1 MRESLKQL
9 ARILGRYWPRYLIGV
24 LTLSLCNVG
33 QLSIPWITGQFI
45 DALRQGTLDSA
56 GIAQQALL
64 VLALAVGVAVFR
76 FIWRMY
82 VFGTARRIERD
93 LRERLFAHFQS
104 LSASFYHR
112 KKVGDLMAH
121 ATNDLNAVRALA
133 GEGVMAGW
141 DAIALSI
148 GTLAV
153 MAIAIDWRLT
163 VAAFLPLPILAF
175 IQFRLGGQVHDRY
188 KAVQAA
194 FSALSDRVQE
204 NVSGARVVKAFA
216 QEAAEKQRFAGE
228 NQAYFKNFV
237 RMTRVQSLF
246 DPLVGLLDGAGTLI
260 CIAFGGYLVLQGEIT
275 LGQFIA
281 FTSYLHML
289 VWPMTG
295 LGWTINMAQR
305 ATASMGRLQALFDEV
320 PEVRALPGAVTPASW
335 QGAISVRNLTFR
347 YAPHL
352 PPALEDVSIEVR
364 PGETLGIVGRTGS
377 GKSTLANLLTRVFNP
392 PDDTLFIDG
401 ICVNRLDPGAL
412 RRAIGMVP
420 QDAFLFSTSI
430 RENIAFAPIQD
441 KEPLGFAGEHPPVV
455 PPLGQGAQMGFA
467 RARGDNSGSST
478 DPVIRASR
486 MAQLDGD
493 IQELPDGYETMLG
506 ERGITLSGG
515 QRQRVSIARA
525 LLKDAPI
532 LVLDDCLSAVDT
544 RTEARILEEL
554 LPVMQGRTTLLISH
568 RVSALQHA
576 EHIVVLE
583 HGRIIERGTHREL
596 LAQGGEYRRLWE
608 LQQLEA
614 TLESASLEE
623 EMG

>member
-1 MRESLKQL
+1 MRDPLLQL
-9 ARILGRYWPRYLIGV
+9 ARILGKYWPRYLLGV
-24 LTLSLCNVG
+24 LALTLCNVG

-45 DALRQGTLDSA
+45 DSLRLGTLDA
-56 GIAQQALL
+56 RGIAQQALL
-64 VLALAVGVAVFR
+64 VLAVAVGVAVFR
-76 FIWRMY
+76 FVWRMY

-141 DAIALSI
+141 DAVVMSI

-163 VAAFLPLPILAF
+163 LAAFLPLPLLAF

-188 KAVQAA
+188 KGVQAA

-216 QEAAEKQRFAGE
+216 QEDAEKKRFAGE
-228 NQAYFKNFV
+228 NQHYFENFI
-237 RMTRVQSLF
+237 RMTRIQSLF
-246 DPLVGLLDGAGTLI
+246 EPLVGLLDGAGTLI
-260 CIAFGGYLVLQGEIT
+260 CIAYGGALVLQGEIT

-295 LGWTINMAQR
+295 LGWVINMAQR
-305 ATASMGRLQALFDEV
+305 ATASMSRLQALFAEV
-320 PEVRALPGAVTPASW
+320 PEVRALPGAITPETW
-335 QGAISVRNLTFR
+335 QGALSIRNLTFR

-352 PPALEDVSIEVR
+352 PPALADVSVEVR

-377 GKSTLANLLTRVFNP
+377 GKSTLASLLTRVFNP
-392 PDDTLFIDG
+392 PESSILVDG
-401 ICVNRLDPGAL
+401 TCVNHLDPGAL
-412 RRAIGMVP
+412 RRAIAVVP

-430 RENIAFAPIQD
+430 RENIAFSPEA
-441 KEPLGFAGEHPPVV
+441 EAGDAV
-455 PPLGQGAQMGFA
+455 L
-467 RARGDNSGSST
+467 
-478 DPVIRASR
+478 RASR
-486 MAQLDGD
+486 TAQLDGD
-493 IQELPDGYETMLG
+493 IQSLSDGYETMLG

-525 LLKDAPI
+525 LLKDAPM
-532 LVLDDCLSAVDT
+532 LLLDDCLSAVDT
-544 RTEARILEEL
+544 RTEARILAEL
-554 LPVMQGRTTLLISH
+554 LPVMKGRTTILISH

-576 EHIVVLE
+576 DQIVVLA
-583 HGRIIERGTHREL
+583 HGRIVERGTHADL

-614 TLESASLEE
+614 TLEEE
-623 EMG
+623 RRD

>member
-1 MRESLKQL
+1 MRETLFQL
-9 ARILGRYWPRYLIGV
+9 ARTLGQYWPRYLLGV
-24 LTLSLCNVG
+24 LALSLCNVG
-33 QLSIPWITGQFI
+33 QLSIPWIIGQFI
-45 DALRQGTLDSA
+45 DGLRLGELTAQA
-56 GIAQQALL
+56 IAQQALL
-64 VLALAVGVAVFR
+64 VLGIALGVAVFR

-93 LRERLFAHFQS
+93 LRQRLFAHFQS

-112 KKVGDLMAH
+112 RKVGDLMAH

-141 DAIALSI
+141 DAIAMSI

-163 VAAFLPLPILAF
+163 LAAFLPLPLLAF

-188 KAVQAA
+188 KRVQEA
-194 FSALSDRVQE
+194 FSDLSDRVQE

-216 QEAAEKQRFAGE
+216 QEAAEKERFSRSNQR
-228 NQAYFKNFV
+228 YFENFV
-237 RMTRVQSLF
+237 RMTRLQSLF

-260 CIAFGGYLVLQGEIT
+260 CIAYGGMLVLNGEIT
-275 LGQFIA
+275 LGQFVA

-305 ATASMGRLQALFDEV
+305 ATASMGRLQTLFGEV
-320 PEVRALPGAVTPASW
+320 PEVRALPGAIAPRSW
-335 QGAISVRNLTFR
+335 QGAVSIRNLSFR
-347 YAPHL
+347 YAPQL
-352 PPALEDVSIEVR
+352 PPALEDVSVEVK

-377 GKSTLANLLTRVFNP
+377 GKTTLANLLTRIFNP
-392 PDDTLFIDG
+392 PDGSLRVDG
-401 ICVNRLDPGAL
+401 TCVNQLDPGAL
-412 RRAIGMVP
+412 RQAIAMVP

-430 RENIAFAPIQD
+430 RENIAFSPD
-441 KEPLGFAGEHPPVV
+441 KEP
-455 PPLGQGAQMGFA
+455 
-467 RARGDNSGSST
+467 GSS
-478 DPVIRASR
+478 DAVLRAAR
-486 MAQLDGD
+486 MAQLDAE
-493 IQELPDGYETMLG
+493 IRELPDGYETMLG

-525 LLKDAPI
+525 LVKDAPI

-544 RTEARILEEL
+544 RTEAQILAEL
-554 LPVMQGRTTLLISH
+554 LPVMKGRTTLLISH

-576 EHIVVLE
+576 DRIIVLE
-583 HGRIIERGTHREL
+583 HGRIIERGTHEEL
-596 LAQGGEYRRLWE
+596 LSLGGEYRRLWD

-614 TLESASLEE
+614 TLEASAPEAEKES
-623 EMG
+623 

>member
-1 MRESLKQL
+1 MRESLLQL
-9 ARILGRYWPRYLIGV
+9 AAILGKYWPRYLVGV
-24 LTLSLCNVG
+24 LALSLCNVG
-33 QLSIPWITGQFI
+33 QLTIPWIIGQFI
-45 DALRQGTLDSA
+45 DSLRQGRLAAPDIARTA
-56 GIAQQALL
+56 GL
-64 VLALAVGVAVFR
+64 VLAAAVGIAIFR
-76 FIWRMY
+76 FVWRIF

-93 LRERLFAHFQS
+93 LRERLFSHFQS

-121 ATNDLNAVRALA
+121 ATNDLNAIRALA

-141 DAIALSI
+141 DATALGI

-163 VAAFLPLPILAF
+163 LAAFLPLPLLAF

-188 KAVQAA
+188 KRVQAA

-204 NVSGARVVKAFA
+204 NVSGARVIKAFA
-216 QEAAEKQRFAGE
+216 QEDAEKKRFAVSNE
-228 NQAYFKNFV
+228 AYYGNFV
-237 RMTRVQSLF
+237 SLTRAQSLF
-246 DPLVGLLDGAGTLI
+246 EPLVGLLDGVGTLV
-260 CIAFGGYLVLQGEIT
+260 CIAYGGLLVLQGDIT
-275 LGQFIA
+275 LGQFVA

-295 LGWTINMAQR
+295 LGRTINMAQR
-305 ATASMGRLQALFDEV
+305 ASASMSRLQALFDEV
-320 PEVRALPGAVTPASW
+320 PEIRALPDSVAPASW
-335 QGAISVRNLTFR
+335 QGALSIRNLTFR

-352 PPALEDVSIEVR
+352 PPALEDVTLEVR

-377 GKSTLANLLTRVFNP
+377 GKSTLASLLTRAFNP
-392 PDDTLFIDG
+392 PDETVFLDG

-412 RRAIGMVP
+412 RQAIGMVP

-430 RENIAFAPIQD
+430 RENIAFVSGKRD
-441 KEPLGFAGEHPPVV
+441 MEP
-455 PPLGQGAQMGFA
+455 
-467 RARGDNSGSST
+467 DSST
-478 DPVIRASR
+478 VEDAVLRASR
-486 MAQLDGD
+486 MAQLDGE
-493 IQELPDGYETMLG
+493 IQELPHGYETMLG

-544 RTEARILEEL
+544 RTEARILETL
-554 LPVMQGRTTLLISH
+554 LPVMHDRTSLLISH

-576 EHIVVLE
+576 DLIIVLE
-583 HGRIIERGTHREL
+583 RGRIVERGKHADL
-596 LAQGGEYRRLWE
+596 LALGGEYRSLWE

-614 TLESASLEE
+614 TLEEATGAEREIAVAAWEE
-623 EMG
+623 GTAR

>member
-1 MRESLKQL
+1 MRESLIQL

-45 DALRQGTLDSA
+45 DALRQGTLNSA

-153 MAIAIDWRLT
+153 MALAIDWRLT

-260 CIAFGGYLVLQGEIT
+260 CIAFGGYLVLHGEIT

-305 ATASMGRLQALFDEV
+305 ATASMGRLQALFEEV
-320 PEVRALPGAVTPASW
+320 PEVRALSEAVTPASW
-335 QGAISVRNLTFR
+335 QGAISVRNLSFR

-392 PDDTLFIDG
+392 PDETLFIDG
-401 ICVNRLDPGAL
+401 TCVNRLDPGAL

-430 RENIAFAPIQD
+430 RENIAFAPD
-441 KEPLGFAGEHPPVV
+441 EEPRGFAGEHPPVV
-455 PPLGQGAQMGFA
+455 PPS
-467 RARGDNSGSST
+467 RGDKKGSST

-493 IQELPDGYETMLG
+493 IRELPDGYETMLG

-544 RTEARILEEL
+544 RTEAKILEEL

-576 EHIVVLE
+576 EQIVVLE
-583 HGRIIERGTHREL
+583 HGRIIERGTHAEL
-596 LAQGGEYRRLWE
+596 LTLDGEYRRLWE

-614 TLESASLEE
+614 TLESADLEE
-623 EMG
+623 EKG

>member
-1 MRESLKQL
+1 MRDSLL
-9 ARILGRYWPRYLIGV
+9 PFLRILGKYWPRYLLGV
-24 LTLSLCNVG
+24 LALSLCNIG
-33 QLSIPWITGQFI
+33 QLSIPWIIGQFI
-45 DALRQGTLDSA
+45 DALRQGAYDA
-56 GIAQQALL
+56 GDIVPQALL
-64 VLALAVGVAVFR
+64 VLALALGIAVFR
-76 FIWRMY
+76 FTWRIF
-82 VFGTARRIERD
+82 VFGSARRIERD
-93 LRERLFAHFQS
+93 LRTRLFAHFQS

-141 DAIALSI
+141 DAVTLSL

-163 VAAFLPLPILAF
+163 LAAFLPLPVLAF

-188 KAVQAA
+188 KRLQAA

-216 QEAAEKQRFAGE
+216 QEGAEKARFARE
-228 NQAYFKNFV
+228 NEAYFADFV
-237 RMTRVQSLF
+237 RMTRLQSLF
-246 DPLVGLLDGAGTLI
+246 DPLVGLLDGVGTLV
-260 CIAFGGYLVLQGEIT
+260 CIAYGGFLVLQGEIT

-295 LGWTINMAQR
+295 LGWTLNMAQR
-305 ATASMGRLQALFDEV
+305 ASASMSRLQALFAEV
-320 PEVRALPGAVTPASW
+320 PEVRALPVRALSDAVTPASW
-335 QGAISVRNLTFR
+335 QGQLSLRNLTFR

-352 PPALEDVSIEVR
+352 PPALEDVSVEVAA
-364 PGETLGIVGRTGS
+364 GETLGIVGRTGS
-377 GKSTLANLLTRVFNP
+377 GKTTLASLLTRVFNP
-392 PDDTLFIDG
+392 PDGTLFVDG
-401 ICVNRLDPGAL
+401 VDVNRLDPAAL
-412 RRAIGMVP
+412 RGAIAMVP

-430 RENIAFAPIQD
+430 RENIAFSSDTSPSTGPTLA
-441 KEPLGFAGEHPPVV
+441 PPV
-455 PPLGQGAQMGFA
+455 
-467 RARGDNSGSST
+467 
-478 DPVIRASR
+478 DPVLQAARL
-486 MAQLDGD
+486 AQLDGD
-493 IQELPDGYETMLG
+493 IRDLPDGYETMLG

-525 LLKDAPI
+525 LRKDAPI

-544 RTEARILEEL
+544 RTEARILEAL
-554 LPVMQGRTTLLISH
+554 LPVMRARTTLLISH

-576 EHIVVLE
+576 DRIVVLA
-583 HGRIIERGTHREL
+583 HGRIVEAGTHADL
-596 LAQGGEYRRLWE
+596 LAMHGEYRKLWE

-614 TLESASLEE
+614 HLEDATHDVPHDEDAPVTRTGGPLLPRED
-623 EMG
+623 

>member
-1 MRESLKQL
+1 MRDSLLQL
-9 ARILGRYWPRYLIGV
+9 ARILGKYWPRYLLGV
-24 LTLSLCNVG
+24 LALTLCNVG

-45 DALRQGTLDSA
+45 DGLRLGQLDAA
-56 GIAQQALL
+56 GVARQALL
-64 VLALAVGVAVFR
+64 VLAVAVGVAIFR
-76 FIWRMY
+76 FVWRMY

-104 LSASFYHR
+104 LSAGFYHR

-141 DAIALSI
+141 DAVVMSI

-163 VAAFLPLPILAF
+163 LAAFLPLPLLAV

-188 KAVQAA
+188 KGVQAA

-204 NVSGARVVKAFA
+204 NVSGARVIKAFA
-216 QEAAEKQRFAGE
+216 QEDAEKKRFAGE
-228 NQAYFKNFV
+228 NQSYFANFI
-237 RMTRVQSLF
+237 RMTRLQSLF
-246 DPLVGLLDGAGTLI
+246 EPLVGLLDGAGTLI
-260 CIAFGGYLVLQGEIT
+260 CIAYGGALVLQGEIT

-295 LGWTINMAQR
+295 LGWVINMAQR
-305 ATASMGRLQALFDEV
+305 ATASMSRLQELFAEV
-320 PEVRALPGAVTPASW
+320 PEVRALSGAITPESW
-335 QGAISVRNLTFR
+335 QGALSIRSLTFR

-352 PPALEDVSIEVR
+352 PPALSDVSVDIR

-377 GKSTLANLLTRVFNP
+377 GKSTLASLLTRVFNP
-392 PDDTLFIDG
+392 PDDTILVDG
-401 ICVNRLDPGAL
+401 TCVNRLDPGAL
-412 RRAIGMVP
+412 RRAIAVVP

-430 RENIAFAPIQD
+430 RENIAFAPD
-441 KEPLGFAGEHPPVV
+441 
-455 PPLGQGAQMGFA
+455 
-467 RARGDNSGSST
+467 T
-478 DPVIRASR
+478 DTEAVLRASR
-486 MAQLDGD
+486 TAQLDGD
-493 IQELPDGYETMLG
+493 IQDLPDGYETMLG

-525 LLKDAPI
+525 LLKDAPM

-544 RTEARILEEL
+544 RTEARILSEL
-554 LPVMQGRTTLLISH
+554 LPVMRGRTTLLISH

-576 EHIVVLE
+576 DQIVVLA
-583 HGRIIERGTHREL
+583 HGRIVERGTHADL

-614 TLESASLEE
+614 TLEAANLEE
-623 EMG
+623 APLHDADLASEKRIG

>member
-1 MRESLKQL
+1 MRDSLLQL
-9 ARILGRYWPRYLIGV
+9 ARVLGKYWPRYLLGV
-24 LTLSLCNVG
+24 LALSLCNVG
-33 QLSIPWITGQFI
+33 QLSIPWITGTFI
-45 DALRQGTLDSA
+45 DALRQGKLDA
-56 GIAQQALL
+56 PGITQQALL
-64 VLALAVGVAVFR
+64 VLGLAIGVAVFR
-76 FIWRMY
+76 FVWRIY

-133 GEGVMAGW
+133 GEGIMAGW

-163 VAAFLPLPILAF
+163 LAAFLPLPILAF
-175 IQFRLGGQVHDRY
+175 IQFRLGGQVHERY
-188 KAVQAA
+188 KGVQAA

-216 QEAAEKQRFAGE
+216 QETAEKRRFAGE
-228 NQAYFKNFV
+228 NQQYYENFV
-237 RMTRVQSLF
+237 RMTRIQSLF

-305 ATASMGRLQALFDEV
+305 ATASMSRLQALFAEV
-320 PEVRALPGAVTPASW
+320 PEVRALPDAVTPVAW
-335 QGAISVRNLTFR
+335 QGAVSLRGLTFR

-352 PPALEDVSIEVR
+352 PPALEDVSIDVR

-377 GKSTLANLLTRVFNP
+377 GKTTLANLLTRVFNP
-392 PDDTLFIDG
+392 PDETIMIDG
-401 ICVNRLDPGAL
+401 TCVNRLDPGAL

-430 RENIAFAPIQD
+430 RENIAFAP
-441 KEPLGFAGEHPPVV
+441 AG
-455 PPLGQGAQMGFA
+455 AMG
-467 RARGDNSGSST
+467 DDSGSSA
-478 DPVIRASR
+478 DAVLRASR

-493 IQELPDGYETMLG
+493 IQDLPDGYETQLG

-544 RTEARILEEL
+544 RTEAKILEEL

-576 EHIVVLE
+576 DQIVVLA
-583 HGRIIERGTHREL
+583 HGRIVERGTHAEL

-614 TLESASLEE
+614 TLESAGLEE
-623 EMG
+623 KREG

>member
-1 MRESLKQL
+1 MRDSLVQL
-9 ARILGRYWPRYLIGV
+9 ARILGRYWPSYLLGV
-24 LTLSLCNVG
+24 LTLSLCNIG
-33 QLSIPWITGQFI
+33 QLTIPWIVGQFI
-45 DALRQGTLDSA
+45 DALRQGRLDASD
-56 GIAQQALL
+56 IARTALT
-64 VLALAVGVAVFR
+64 VLALALGVAIFR
-76 FIWRMY
+76 FIWRIF

-93 LRERLFAHFQS
+93 LRARLFAHFQS

-141 DAIALSI
+141 DAMTLSV

-163 VAAFLPLPILAF
+163 LAAFLPLPLLAF

-188 KAVQAA
+188 KRVQAA
-194 FSALSDRVQE
+194 FSHLSDRVQE

-216 QEAAEKQRFAGE
+216 QEDAERQRFARE
-228 NQAYFKNFV
+228 NEAYYTDFV
-237 RMTRVQSLF
+237 RLTRVQSLF
-246 DPLVGLLDGAGTLI
+246 EPLVGLLDGAGTLV
-260 CIAFGGYLVLQGEIT
+260 CIAYGGFLVLQGEIS
-275 LGQFIA
+275 LGQFVA

-305 ATASMGRLQALFDEV
+305 ATASMSRLDALFAEV
-320 PEVRALPGAVTPASW
+320 PEVRALPDAVRPAEW
-335 QGAISVRNLTFR
+335 RGAISLRNLTFR

-352 PPALEDVSIEVR
+352 PPALEDVSVEVR

-377 GKSTLANLLTRVFNP
+377 GKSTLASLLTRVFNP
-392 PDDTLFIDG
+392 PDGTLFVDG
-401 ICVNRLDPGAL
+401 VDVNRLDPASL
-412 RRAIGMVP
+412 RAAVAVVP

-430 RENIAFAPIQD
+430 AENIAFAGDQGGQD
-441 KEPLGFAGEHPPVV
+441 AVRRAAG
-455 PPLGQGAQMGFA
+455 
-467 RARGDNSGSST
+467 
-478 DPVIRASR
+478 

-493 IQELPDGYETMLG
+493 IGGLPDGFDTMLG

-525 LLKDAPI
+525 LLKDAPV

-544 RTEARILEEL
+544 RTEAKILEAL
-554 LPVMQGRTTLLISH
+554 LPVMRARTTVLISH
-568 RVSALQHA
+568 RLSAVQHA
-576 EHIVVLE
+576 DRIVVLSR
-583 HGRIIERGTHREL
+583 GRVVETGTHAEL
-596 LAQGGEYRRLWE
+596 LALGGEYRRMVE
-608 LQQLEA
+608 LQELEA
-614 TLESASLEE
+614 LLEAAVETPVIPAALGEDE
-623 EMG
+623 R

>member
-1 MRESLKQL
+1 MRDSLLQL
-9 ARILGRYWPRYLIGV
+9 AQVLGRYWPRYLIGV
-24 LTLSLCNVG
+24 LALSLCNVG

-45 DALRQGTLDSA
+45 DALRQGTLDSG

-64 VLALAVGVAVFR
+64 VLAVALGVAVFR
-76 FIWRMY
+76 FIWRIY

-93 LRERLFAHFQS
+93 MRERLFAHFQS
-104 LSASFYHR
+104 LSAGFYHR

-153 MAIAIDWRLT
+153 MAFAIDWRLT
-163 VAAFLPLPILAF
+163 LAAFLPLPILAF

-188 KAVQAA
+188 KGVQAA

-204 NVSGARVVKAFA
+204 NVSGARVIKAFA
-216 QEAAEKQRFAGE
+216 QEDAEKKRFAGDNAE
-228 NQAYFKNFV
+228 YYEHFV
-237 RMTRVQSLF
+237 RMTRLQSLF

-305 ATASMGRLQALFDEV
+305 ATASMSRLQALFAEV
-320 PEVRALPGAVTPASW
+320 PEVRAMPGAVSPESW
-335 QGAISVRNLTFR
+335 RGSLSIRNLTFR

-352 PPALEDVSIEVR
+352 PPALADVSVEVH

-377 GKSTLANLLTRVFNP
+377 GKSTLASLLTRVFNP
-392 PDDTLFIDG
+392 PDSSILVDG
-401 ICVNRLDPGAL
+401 ICVNQLDPGAL
-412 RRAIGMVP
+412 RQAIGMVP

-430 RENIAFAPIQD
+430 RENIAFAPE
-441 KEPLGFAGEHPPVV
+441 KEGEELEDAV
-455 PPLGQGAQMGFA
+455 L
-467 RARGDNSGSST
+467 
-478 DPVIRASR
+478 RASR

-493 IQELPDGYETMLG
+493 IRDLPDGYATMLG

-525 LLKDAPI
+525 LIKDAPI

-544 RTEARILEEL
+544 RTEAKILEEL
-554 LPVMQGRTTLLISH
+554 LPVMRGRTTLLISH

-576 EHIVVLE
+576 DRIIVLS
-583 HGRIIERGTHREL
+583 HGRIVERGTHAEL
-596 LAQGGEYRRLWE
+596 LAQEGEYRRLWE

-614 TLESASLEE
+614 NLEDAGGATPQNRE
-623 EMG
+623 G

>member
-1 MRESLKQL
+1 MRDSLLQL
-9 ARILGRYWPRYLIGV
+9 ARILGKYWPRYLLGV
-24 LTLSLCNVG
+24 LALSLCNVG
-33 QLSIPWITGQFI
+33 QLSIPWITGTFI
-45 DALRQGTLDSA
+45 DALRQGKLDA
-56 GIAQQALL
+56 PGITQQALL
-64 VLALAVGVAVFR
+64 VLGLAIGVAVFR
-76 FIWRMY
+76 FVWRIY

-163 VAAFLPLPILAF
+163 LAAFLPLPLLAF
-175 IQFRLGGQVHDRY
+175 IQFRLGGQVHERY
-188 KAVQAA
+188 KGVQAA

-216 QEAAEKQRFAGE
+216 QETAEKRRFAGE
-228 NQAYFKNFV
+228 NQQYYENFV
-237 RMTRVQSLF
+237 RMTRIQSLF

-305 ATASMGRLQALFDEV
+305 ATASMSRLQALFAEV
-320 PEVRALPGAVTPASW
+320 PEVRTLPDAITPAAW
-335 QGAISVRNLTFR
+335 QGALSLRGLTFR

-364 PGETLGIVGRTGS
+364 PGDTLGIVGRTGS
-377 GKSTLANLLTRVFNP
+377 GKTTLANLLTRVFNP
-392 PDDTLFIDG
+392 PDDTLLVDG
-401 ICVNRLDPGAL
+401 TCVNRLDPGAL

-420 QDAFLFSTSI
+420 QDAFLFSSSI
-430 RENIAFAPIQD
+430 RENIAFAPE
-441 KEPLGFAGEHPPVV
+441 KERHGFAGEHPPAS
-455 PPLGQGAQMGFA
+455 PPPRQGGAK
-467 RARGDNSGSST
+467 RGTGLEDS
-478 DPVIRASR
+478 VLRASR

-493 IQELPDGYETMLG
+493 IQDLPDGYETQLG

-544 RTEARILEEL
+544 RTEAKILEEL

-576 EHIVVLE
+576 DQIVVLA
-583 HGRIIERGTHREL
+583 HGRIVERGTHAEL
-596 LAQGGEYRRLWE
+596 LAQEGEYRRLWE

-614 TLESASLEE
+614 TLESAGLDEKRE
-623 EMG
+623 G

>member
-1 MRESLKQL
+1 MRETLFQL
-9 ARILGRYWPRYLIGV
+9 ARTLGQYWPRYLLGV
-24 LTLSLCNVG
+24 LALSLCNVG
-33 QLSIPWITGQFI
+33 QLSIPWIIGQFI
-45 DALRQGTLDSA
+45 DGLRLGELTAQV
-56 GIAQQALL
+56 IARQALL
-64 VLALAVGVAVFR
+64 VLGIALGVAVFR

-93 LRERLFAHFQS
+93 LRQRLFAHFQS

-112 KKVGDLMAH
+112 RKVGDLMAH

-141 DAIALSI
+141 DAIAMSI

-163 VAAFLPLPILAF
+163 LAAFLPLPLLAF

-188 KAVQAA
+188 KRVQEA
-194 FSALSDRVQE
+194 FSDLSDRVQE

-216 QEAAEKQRFAGE
+216 QEAAEKERFSRSNQR
-228 NQAYFKNFV
+228 YFENFV
-237 RMTRVQSLF
+237 RMTRLQSLF

-260 CIAFGGYLVLQGEIT
+260 CIAYGGMLVLNGEIT
-275 LGQFIA
+275 LGQFVA

-305 ATASMGRLQALFDEV
+305 ATASMGRLQTLFGEV
-320 PEVRALPGAVTPASW
+320 PEVRALPGAIAPRSW
-335 QGAISVRNLTFR
+335 QGAVSIRNLSFR
-347 YAPHL
+347 YAPQL
-352 PPALEDVSIEVR
+352 PPALEDVSVEVK

-377 GKSTLANLLTRVFNP
+377 GKTTLANLLTRIFNP
-392 PDDTLFIDG
+392 PDGSLRVDG
-401 ICVNRLDPGAL
+401 TCVNQLDPGAL
-412 RRAIGMVP
+412 RQAIAMVP

-430 RENIAFAPIQD
+430 RENIAFSPD
-441 KEPLGFAGEHPPVV
+441 KEP
-455 PPLGQGAQMGFA
+455 
-467 RARGDNSGSST
+467 GSS
-478 DPVIRASR
+478 DAVLRAAR
-486 MAQLDGD
+486 MAQLDAE
-493 IQELPDGYETMLG
+493 IRELPDGYETMLG

-525 LLKDAPI
+525 LVKDAPI

-544 RTEARILEEL
+544 RTEAQILAEL
-554 LPVMQGRTTLLISH
+554 LPVMKGRTTLLISH

-576 EHIVVLE
+576 DRIIVLE
-583 HGRIIERGTHREL
+583 HGRIIERGTHEEL
-596 LAQGGEYRRLWE
+596 LSLGGEYRRLWD

-614 TLESASLEE
+614 TLEASAPEAEKES
-623 EMG
+623 